1 MPDTQQTKR
10 ARLTLRQ
17 PSLAQPSQ
25 LVHPAPPNA
34 GLQVGQQ
41 PKGGKNTKGWVQA
54 QFVKR
59 QKRGGKQGEVEHCCK
74 HCETVLSGT
83 NVTRLKTH
91 LLNGTGGL
99 QERVS

>member
-1 MPDTQQTKR
+1 M
-10 ARLTLRQ
+10 
-17 PSLAQPSQ
+17 AQPSQ